1 MYGRKLTVE
10 KGMVLALCKPGCRLA
25 WTWGGG
31 ERNGRSIFVV
41 LVDRITPCTVDMYGG
56 DLKVESG
63 PLLNPVSRD
72 LECRRTWGEKERN
85 RIKRWKTSSE
95 NVDIDKLERRLVVK
109 PCFPL
114 GTRRRVIRIMVAQK
128 INRWHL

>member
-1 MYGRKLTVE
+1 M
-10 KGMVLALCKPGCRLA
+10 
-25 WTWGGG
+25 
-31 ERNGRSIFVV
+31 
-41 LVDRITPCTVDMYGG
+41 DRITPCTVDMYGG

-85 RIKRWKTSSE
+85 RVKRRKTSSE

-109 PCFPL
+109 PSFPPWNK
-114 GTRRRVIRIMVAQK
+114 AESNQDHSCPK
-128 INRWHL
+128 DK